1 MRKSGVTHSFM
12 IKGGTMIEEKIRKMI
27 ENVITENGY
36 ILSDVIYEKES
47 GNNFLRIVIDKDG
60 FIDLEDCIKVTNL
73 INPIID
79 EKDPIDENYI
89 MDVCSKEKGSE

>member
-1 MRKSGVTHSFM
+1 
-12 IKGGTMIEEKIRKMI
+12 MIEEKIRSMI
-27 ENVITENGY
+27 EDVIKQNGY
-36 ILSDVIYEKES
+36 ILDDVIYEKEN
-47 GNNFLRIVIDKDG
+47 GNNFLRIIIDKEG

-79 EKDPIDENYI
+79 EKDPIEENYI